1 MKLYRPVGLK
11 ELELILTEN
20 AYPPRLD
27 WQPIFYPVLN
37 FEYAQQIATEWNLTD
52 EFGGYAGFVTEFEID
67 DAYVSKFEVQNVGS
81 FMHNELWV
89 PAEELATFN
98 THIQGFIQLSG
109 AFYGEKYAG
118 KITNTQSFEGLNAQE
133 QYGYIED
140 WIAEGKNLA
149 ILIEQEQIAILINI
163 TYWQNNV
170 GNTTVIKQIKDTWKQ
185 VFPEISL

>member
-11 ELELILTEN
+11 ELELILAAN

-37 FEYAQQIATEWNLTD
+37 FEYAQQIATEWNLAD

-98 THIQGFIQLSG
+98 THIQGLIQLS
-109 AFYGEKYAG
+109 ASFYGDKYEG
-118 KITNTQSFEGLNAQE
+118 KIADTQAFEGLSALE
-133 QYGYIED
+133 QYAYIEN
-140 WIAEGKNLA
+140 WVAQGKNLTT
-149 ILIEQEQIAILINI
+149 LINQERI
-163 TYWQNNV
+163 AVLINLTYWKNNA
-170 GNTTVIKQIKDTWKQ
+170 GNTTVLEQIEETWKQ
-185 VFPEISL
+185 IFPEIAL